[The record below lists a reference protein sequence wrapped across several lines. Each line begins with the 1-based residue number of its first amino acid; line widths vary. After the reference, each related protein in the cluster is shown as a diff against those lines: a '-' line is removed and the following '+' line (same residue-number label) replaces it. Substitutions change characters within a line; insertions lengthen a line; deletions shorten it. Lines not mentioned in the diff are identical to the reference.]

1 MILLIILVIYLTHL
15 KFGINFNRVNRFI
28 KKKMLTH
35 SIFGYEFNKELIN
48 LTNFN
53 FGWNFNKDLKDSLKE
68 FNQTLRDS
76 LK

>member
-1 MILLIILVIYLTHL
+1 
-15 KFGINFNRVNRFI
+15 
-28 KKKMLTH
+28 MLTH
-35 SIFGYEFNKELIN
+35 PIFGYEFNKELGDSLKELIN
-48 LTNFN
+48 LTNLN